1 MDGRRGGESYVWVL
15 EISEWGVRYGSYK
28 KIEIFEWCELK
39 KCAKRVGIGNYGI
52 LNDEWWVMNDE
63 WQKLNEE

>member
-52 LNDEWWVMNDE
+52 LNDEW
-63 WQKLNEE
+63 